1 MSNRGEIKWA
11 PFESL
16 FRVQDVLS
24 ELETNRKKA
33 IKPVLSEDEL
43 QAIEATLL
51 EAFHTKSCVLIHY
64 YYEGLSYQKKGLSKI
79 FFKKGFFFKIT
90 HLYILN
96 RSFMF
101 LSFKKRRLRLFNL
114 LFYFV
119 SIFFCIANQGIW
131 TIFDNCF

>member
-1 MSNRGEIKWA
+1 MHIPLYEIAMKRLVVIMSNRGEIKWA

-24 ELETNRKKA
+24 KLETNRKKA

-64 YYEGLSYQKKGLSKI
+64 YYEGLSYQKKGIVENIFQKRI
-79 FFKKGFFFKIT
+79 FFQD
-90 HLYILN
+90 HSSLYFEQIIH
-96 RSFMF
+96 
-101 LSFKKRRLRLFNL
+101 
-114 LFYFV
+114 V
-119 SIFFCIANQGIW
+119 SII
-131 TIFDNCF
+131 